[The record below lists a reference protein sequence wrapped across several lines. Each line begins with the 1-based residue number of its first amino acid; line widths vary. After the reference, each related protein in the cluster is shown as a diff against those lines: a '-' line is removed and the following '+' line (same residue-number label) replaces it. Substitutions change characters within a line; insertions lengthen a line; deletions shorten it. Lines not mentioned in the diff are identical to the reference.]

1 MWSNSLWI
9 LITEFSID
17 FTIFLESVGHSVVG
31 PSKDTETFQL
41 KKIKKSYDTLLK
53 RNVKLNTVGIGTQP
67 VVLKQVQWIWCLFL
81 LRHYQTSI
89 LQQCSLLS
97 IRRVP
102 DLEILLKNWTLF
114 SIAIPPENF
123 STGSPCAEEHPVA
136 NGGRVRISND

>member
-17 FTIFLESVGHSVVG
+17 FTIFLESVGRSVVR

-67 VVLKQVQWIWCLFL
+67 VVLKQVQ
-81 LRHYQTSI
+81 
-89 LQQCSLLS
+89 
-97 IRRVP
+97 
-102 DLEILLKNWTLF
+102 
-114 SIAIPPENF
+114 
-123 STGSPCAEEHPVA
+123 
-136 NGGRVRISND
+136 